1 MTPNYNLIPESTL
14 ETLIAWITTGR
25 PLGSFTEALV
35 RNDLK
40 DAFARADDDNIRA
53 MFHTVAFL
61 HNKAPIGSWG
71 DPSVL
76 KKWPAMLKQ
85 VAKNSKALR
94 YEDGRFGWVNKT
106 PTEAPC
112 KP

>member
-1 MTPNYNLIPESTL
+1 MIANYHLIPESTL
-14 ETLIAWITTGR
+14 ETLVAWITTGR
-25 PLGSFTEALV
+25 PMGSFTEAVV

-40 DAFARADDDNIRA
+40 EAFARADDDNIRA
-53 MFHTVAFL
+53 MFHTVVWL
-61 HNKAPIGSWG
+61 HNCAPIGSWG

-76 KKWPAMLKQ
+76 KDWPAMLKQ
-85 VAKNSKALR
+85 VAKSGAVLH
-94 YEDGRFGWVNKT
+94 YENGRFGWVNKT